1 VTPWLAALAVAVVA
15 GGVIAV
21 SAHEARAAILGLTI
35 SGVTAPL
42 LADPPPTPLPLAARL
57 LAAILAGYLLWVS
70 VRERPLTRG
79 SRLGWPVEAML
90 AAAAAVAGLGAAG
103 FAGPAGGPPEAE
115 AAAFALGA
123 LAIGPILRTADVF
136 RLAIGLLLAI
146 LGAGVGRVALAG
158 TPVPLDHLV
167 MAGLTIVLAAAVG
180 AIARTEARIAGA
192 QSPAVRAVAGLHGP
206 PQPRPLIGVE
216 PRLTTTAPVMP
227 TMPTPRLP
235 EQGQPPGLPQP
246 AEPARP
252 PEPVRPTE
260 PVRPR
265 RGLAS
270 ALGVAA
276 SAIGRVRGG
285 RR

>member
-1 VTPWLAALAVAVVA
+1 MTPWLAALAVAVVA

-21 SAHEARAAILGLTI
+21 SAHEARAAVLGLTI

-42 LADPPPTPLPLAARL
+42 LADPPPSTLPLAARL
-57 LAAILAGYLLWVS
+57 LAAILAGYLLWIS
-70 VRERPLTRG
+70 VRERPVTRG

-136 RLAIGLLLAI
+136 RLAIGLLLAV

-167 MAGLTIVLAAAVG
+167 IAGLTIVLAAAVG

-192 QSPAVRAVAGLHGP
+192 QTAAVRGMVGLNP
-206 PQPRPLIGVE
+206 PLQRPLVGVE
-216 PRLTTTAPVMP
+216 PRLTTPTA
-227 TMPTPRLP
+227 RQP
-235 EQGQPPGLPQP
+235 EPP
-246 AEPARP
+246 RP
-252 PEPVRPTE
+252 PEPGRPPE
-260 PVRPR
+260 PAPGRPAR
-265 RGLAS
+265 RGLTS
-270 ALGVAA
+270 ALGSAA

>member
-21 SAHEARAAILGLTI
+21 SAREARAAVLGLTI

-42 LADPPPTPLPLAARL
+42 LADPPPEPLPLAARL
-57 LAAILAGYLLWVS
+57 LAAILAGYLLWIS

-136 RLAIGLLLAI
+136 RLAIGLLLAV

-158 TPVPLDHLV
+158 TPVPLDNLV
-167 MAGLTIVLAAAVG
+167 IAGLTIVLAAAVG
-180 AIARTEARIAGA
+180 AIARTEARIAAA
-192 QSPAVRAVAGLHGP
+192 QAPAVRGVIGLHNAP
-206 PQPRPLIGVE
+206 LPRPLVGVE
-216 PRLTTTAPVMP
+216 PRLSTPMGRPPVPLPPSAP
-227 TMPTPRLP
+227 LP
-235 EQGQPPGLPQP
+235 PPGPTRP
-246 AEPARP
+246 A
-252 PEPVRPTE
+252 
-260 PVRPR
+260 R
-265 RGLAS
+265 RGLPG
-270 ALGVAA
+270 ALGSAA
-276 SAIGRVRGG
+276 SAIGRVRSG

>member
-21 SAHEARAAILGLTI
+21 SAREARAAILGLTI

-42 LADPPPTPLPLAARL
+42 LADPPPGTLPLAARL
-57 LAAILAGYLLWVS
+57 LAAILAGYLLWIS
-70 VRERPLTRG
+70 VRQRPLTRG

-123 LAIGPILRTADVF
+123 LAIGPILRAADVF
-136 RLAIGLLLAI
+136 RLAIGLLLAV
-146 LGAGVGRVALAG
+146 LGAAVGRVALAG

-167 MAGLTIVLAAAVG
+167 IAGLTIVLAAAVG
-180 AIARTEARIAGA
+180 TIARTEARIAGA
-192 QSPAVRAVAGLHGP
+192 QTPAVRGVAGLHGVP
-206 PQPRPLIGVE
+206 PQRPLVGVE
-216 PRLTTTAPVMP
+216 PRLTMP
-227 TMPTPRLP
+227 ATP
-235 EQGQPPGLPQP
+235 
-246 AEPARP
+246 ATRP
-252 PEPVRPTE
+252 PEPDAPRPA
-260 PVRPR
+260 R
-265 RGLAS
+265 RGLTS

-276 SAIGRVRGG
+276 SAIRRVRGG

>member
-1 VTPWLAALAVAVVA
+1 VTPWLAALAVAVIA

-21 SAHEARAAILGLTI
+21 SAREARAAVLGLTI

-42 LADPPPTPLPLAARL
+42 LADPPPETLPLAARL
-57 LAAILAGYLLWVS
+57 LAAILAGYLLWIS

-79 SRLGWPVEAML
+79 SRLGWPTEAML

-136 RLAIGLLLAI
+136 RLAIGLLLAV

-180 AIARTEARIAGA
+180 AIARTEARIAAA
-192 QSPAVRAVAGLHGP
+192 QTPAVRGVIGLQNAP
-206 PQPRPLIGVE
+206 LQRPLVGVE
-216 PRLTTTAPVMP
+216 PRLTTP
-227 TMPTPRLP
+227 TV
-235 EQGQPPGLPQP
+235 
-246 AEPARP
+246 RP
-252 PEPVRPTE
+252 PEPLPRSAPLPPAGPTRP
-260 PVRPR
+260 VR
-265 RGLAS
+265 RGLTG
-270 ALGVAA
+270 ALGSAA
-276 SAIGRVRGG
+276 SAIGRVRSG